1 MGSLHVDRDLEIP
14 MRDGTTLR
22 ADVYRPEG
30 AKPGPALLLRTPY
43 DSSVSM
49 IPPSGIDPER
59 ATDAGYV
66 VVCQDVRGQYRSD
79 GTFYTFT
86 AEAADG
92 YDSVEWLAAQP
103 WCDGAVGMVGRS
115 YSATCQWLAASEQPP
130 HLRAICPVVTGS
142 NFFRGW
148 VYQGGAFQLGF
159 NLFWNWMMSS
169 RRSRGGPKPDELF
182 RHRPLRTVPLPD
194 PEWSRFYYDWL
205 DHPTDDDFWRAHSIS
220 ERYPRIEVPAL
231 NVGGWYDVF
240 LGGTLENFVRM
251 RSEGGSAAA
260 RAGQRLLVG
269 PWAHGTTYGLFPDH
283 SFNLYRP
290 DDAIDFTGEQL
301 RFFDRHLRGVE
312 ATDDQPPVRL
322 FVMGDNRW
330 RDEDD
335 WPLARARPA
344 PWYLRGGG
352 GLSEEPPGDEEPDRY
367 LYDPNDPAPTIGG
380 ATSLPPKLMQA
391 NAGPL
396 DQSKLEHRA
405 DVLVYTS
412 EPLARPLE
420 ITGPLT
426 ATIHAATDATDT
438 DFVVKLAEVR
448 PDGRSLLLAEGVLRA
463 RYRNG
468 FEEPQL
474 VHPGAVHAYT
484 IDLVATS
491 NVFAAGNRIR
501 VLVTSSSF
509 PRFDPNANS
518 GHDFGT
524 DTAADLRPAH
534 QTVFHDGGRASH
546 VLLPVVPR

>member
-1 MGSLHVDRDLEIP
+1 VLVERDLGVP

-43 DSSVSM
+43 DAAVSM
-49 IPPSGIDPER
+49 IPSSGIDPER
-59 ATDAGYV
+59 AAEAGYV
-66 VVCQDVRGQYRSD
+66 LVCQDVRGQYRSEGD
-79 GTFYTFT
+79 FYTFS
-86 AEAADG
+86 AEGADG
-92 YDSVEWLAAQP
+92 YDSVEWVAAQP
-103 WCDGAVGMVGRS
+103 WCDGTVGMVGRS
-115 YSATCQWLAASEQPP
+115 YSATCQWLAAAAQPP

-205 DHPTDDDFWRAHSIS
+205 DHPTEDDFWRAHSVS
-220 ERYPRIEVPAL
+220 ERYPQIEVPAL
-231 NVGGWYDVF
+231 DVGGWYDVF
-240 LGGTLENFVRM
+240 LAGTLENFVRM

-283 SFNLYRP
+283 SFSLYRP
-290 DDAIDFTGEQL
+290 DDAIDFTEEQL
-301 RFFDRHLRGVE
+301 RFFDRHLRGDR

-344 PWYLRGGG
+344 PWYLRAGG
-352 GLSEEPPGDEEPDRY
+352 GLSEEPPVDEEPDRY
-367 LYDPNDPAPTIGG
+367 LYDPSDPAPTIGG

-396 DQSKLEHRA
+396 DQSGLESRA

-412 EPLARPLE
+412 EPLDRPLE

-426 ATIHAATDATDT
+426 ATLHAATDATDT
-438 DFVVKLAEVR
+438 DFVVKLTEVW
-448 PDGRSLLLAEGVLRA
+448 PDGRSILLAEGVLRT
-463 RYRNG
+463 RYRDG
-468 FEEPQL
+468 FEQTQL
-474 VHPGAVHAYT
+474 VQPGAVHAYS

-491 NVFAAGNRIR
+491 NLFAAGNRIR

-518 GHDFGT
+518 GLEFGT
-524 DTAADLRPAH
+524 DTAADLRPAR